1 MNACPFRGTLL
12 EPGSSAFMFDHKG
25 VIRVLLSE
33 FDASTDLLD
42 VAIEVGAEDVQSD
55 RDSESAD
62 SSNLNSSTDN
72 EQGDEEQCVRFFC
85 NPSELT
91 TVCKALKSL
100 GYTVAGAS
108 LEYVPKSL
116 IHLTQESYDSAVKL
130 VCTLSEHS
138 DVTEVYDNFA
148 LQSSPRK

>member
-1 MNACPFRGTLL
+1 
-12 EPGSSAFMFDHKG
+12 MFDHKG
-25 VIRVLLSE
+25 VIRVPQCE
-33 FDASTDLLD
+33 FDASTDLLE

-55 RDSESAD
+55 RDFEAIDS
-62 SSNLNSSTDN
+62 SSNLDSTTDS
-72 EQGDEEQCVRFFC
+72 EKIGEEQCVRFLC

-91 TVCKALKSL
+91 TVSKALKSL
-100 GYTVAGAS
+100 GYAVAGAS
-108 LEYVPKSL
+108 LEYIPKSL
-116 IHLTQESYDSAVKL
+116 VYLSQESYDSAVKL